1 MLKFSTR
8 DRVEWDAD
16 QEKQAEQAVRHN
28 SAVLLPS
35 DKKGIRLLLLYI
47 IIVFS
52 VEYEQKADHF
62 WDSFYMQHQ
71 NRSLFASNN
80 ILFP

>member
-1 MLKFSTR
+1 MLAYCSR

-16 QEKQAEQAVRHN
+16 QERQAEQAVELN
-28 SAVLLPS
+28 SAVVLPD
-35 DKKGIRLLLLYI
+35 DKI
-47 IIVFS
+47 

-71 NRSLFASNN
+71 NRSVHFTKISPVCYLRSDLNCTH
-80 ILFP
+80 IQ